1 MGEMNQKLPYELE
14 GNGSL
19 FTGTERLFEIAYQ
32 LKFFQEGVVAEGEET
47 ITGLTDFSG
56 QAVPGDQ
63 FQLAVLVGNQLTL
76 HLEHDRCLDVIIQSS
91 CGNLIKCGEI
101 YKCGELKA

>member
-1 MGEMNQKLPYELE
+1 MGEMSQELLYELK

-19 FTGTERLFEIAYQ
+19 FKGAERLFEIAYQ
-32 LKFFQEGVVAEGEET
+32 LKFFQEIVMADGEET

-56 QAVPGDQ
+56 QVVPGDQ
-63 FQLAVLVGNQLTL
+63 YQLAILVGKELTL

-91 CGNLIKCGEI
+91 SGNLIKCSEI
-101 YKCGELKA
+101 YKCGEPKA